1 MAWWE
6 IAASAVY
13 APAVTCGKISILLFY
28 LRLSPDST
36 FRVIILIMI
45 FFVTSYSICS
55 IFTLIFGC
63 LPVRAIYDLTVP
75 NPKCINRNAVILALS
90 IFNIVTDL
98 ITLVL
103 PMRIVLPLQMPK
115 RQKVTLI
122 IVFLSGAFVCASAI
136 ARTVLLIPLFNSPDY
151 TWNVVDQYVWSF
163 IEINVGI
170 ICASIPPLKPFFSR
184 YAPILLGGR
193 YGSHQYKDT
202 RSHREGT
209 VVKLSSMENSG
220 GGSGHKKHREDKFGA
235 TPSLMT
241 GTIIGGFGGNDNES
255 TEEIRFKGQNMGTLG
270 EESSLNRGE
279 IRIIRTTELDVQSMR
294 RGTMERD
301 R

>member
-1 MAWWE
+1 M
-6 IAASAVY
+6 
-13 APAVTCGKISILLFY
+13 TCGKISILLFY

-151 TWNVVDQYVWSF
+151 TWNVVDQYVWS
-163 IEINVGI
+163 
-170 ICASIPPLKPFFSR
+170 
-184 YAPILLGGR
+184 
-193 YGSHQYKDT
+193 
-202 RSHREGT
+202 
-209 VVKLSSMENSG
+209 
-220 GGSGHKKHREDKFGA
+220 
-235 TPSLMT
+235 
-241 GTIIGGFGGNDNES
+241 
-255 TEEIRFKGQNMGTLG
+255 
-270 EESSLNRGE
+270 
-279 IRIIRTTELDVQSMR
+279 
-294 RGTMERD
+294 
-301 R
+301 